1 MRDRYLVNGAVNK
14 LTAHRP
20 RAFAHIVFESGEH
33 VLVSC
38 RQTGIRIS
46 RLWFGVVPVRKICD
60 WPRSNPKLLDDA
72 LKFFMAGPHSELPGG
87 TILEL
92 IASRLMNDCRSIADV
107 KRLCHS
113 LRPAAQFK

>member
-38 RQTGIRIS
+38 KQTGIRIS

-72 LKFFMAGPHSELPGG
+72 LKFFMAGPDSELPGG

>member
-1 MRDRYLVNGAVNK
+1 VNK

-38 RQTGIRIS
+38 KQTGIRIS

>member
-1 MRDRYLVNGAVNK
+1 VNK

-38 RQTGIRIS
+38 KQTGIRIS

-92 IASRLMNDCRSIADV
+92 IAARLMNDCRSIADV

>member
-1 MRDRYLVNGAVNK
+1 MNK

-38 RQTGIRIS
+38 KQTGIRIS

>member
-1 MRDRYLVNGAVNK
+1 VGLNAAVNK

-20 RAFAHIVFESGEH
+20 RALAHIVFESGEH

-38 RQTGIRIS
+38 KQTGIQIS
-46 RLWFGVVPVRKICD
+46 RLWLGVVPIRKVCD

-72 LKFFMAGPHSELPGG
+72 LKFFMAGPDSELPGG

-92 IASRLMNDCRSIADV
+92 IASRLMRECRSVTDV

-113 LRPAAQFK
+113 LRPTR